1 MADRQSRGRQVSKV
15 QIVPSILSA
24 DLTRLGEQVR
34 EAEAAG
40 ADRIQVDVMDGHFVP
55 NLTFG
60 PGMVQAVRSLTDLP
74 IEAHLMVEQPDL
86 FIQSFARAGAT
97 VIIVQ
102 VEATSSLY
110 RTVQRIKDLNVQ
122 AGVAIN
128 PATSVESL
136 REIAPYLDMVNVM
149 TVEPGFGGQ
158 AFIPTSPDKVRRVR
172 QLGSK
177 FEIEVDGGIDAET
190 AALVVPAGATLLVAG
205 NAVFGF
211 KQGVAAGIKAIR
223 NAVG

>member
-1 MADRQSRGRQVSKV
+1 MADRPSRI

-24 DLTRLGEQVR
+24 DVGRLTEQVK

-60 PGMVQAVRSLTDLP
+60 PLVVEAVRKATKLP
-74 IEAHLMVEQPDL
+74 IEAHLMIERPEL
-86 FIQSFARAGAT
+86 FLEAFAKSGAT
-97 VIIVQ
+97 LIEVQ
-102 VEATSSLY
+102 IEATTSLY
-110 RTVQRIKDLNVQ
+110 RTVQTIKGLGAK

-128 PATSVESL
+128 PATPVEDL
-136 REIAPYLDMVNVM
+136 RDILPDIDLVNVM

-158 AFIPTSPDKVRRVR
+158 KFIGHSPDKIRRLRV
-172 QLGSK
+172 LSSEV
-177 FEIEVDGGIDAET
+177 EIEVDGGIDTRT
-190 AALVVPAGATLLVAG
+190 APLVVAAGATVLVAG
-205 NAVFGF
+205 NSVFGF

-223 NAVG
+223 DALD